1 MDWFP
6 QHKSICLT
14 KSLKL
19 KQTDDQEGD
28 EKDEVLLHSEVNKI
42 EQQLLKLEAHYKV

>member
-19 KQTDDQEGD
+19 KQSDDHDGGEQ
-28 EKDEVLLHSEVNKI
+28 DEVLLQTEINKI
-42 EQQLLKLEAHYKV
+42 EQSL